1 MNGVTLNDP
10 LTGLRVIRWAAVKDW
25 RPKSKGFD
33 IEVELN
39 DFIQR
44 SQYRIREIDIQ
55 YRERLGSKKLKV
67 RHGFSILERILERAF
82 S

>member
-1 MNGVTLNDP
+1 MLNDP
-10 LTGLRVIRWAAVKDW
+10 LTGLRVIRWNALKNW
-25 RPKSKGFD
+25 RPKSRGFD

-39 DFIQR
+39 DFIQKNH
-44 SQYRIREIDIQ
+44 YRIKEIDIP
-55 YRERLGSKKLKV
+55 YRERLGSKKLKA